1 VVGDPAV
8 ALPVVGD
15 AGDVGVGVIVPVVL
29 AVPVV
34 PAVPVDPVAV
44 PVEPVVPAVPV
55 ADPVPVAVPVG
66 GGVPVA
72 PVAVPFVA
80 GGTAPLVICPGA
92 AVPGLPV
99 VTLDKVNGSVDDV
112 PPPTHPIRV
121 IVCGVDDPVADPGW
135 VVGVCVLWPAK
146 AAAAQANANPVSRGV
161 FMNVPP

>member
-1 VVGDPAV
+1 
-8 ALPVVGD
+8 
-15 AGDVGVGVIVPVVL
+15 
-29 AVPVV
+29 
-34 PAVPVDPVAV
+34 
-44 PVEPVVPAVPV
+44 V

-72 PVAVPFVA
+72 PVVPAVPVAPVAVPVVA